1 MKNILFN
8 ILLLLMAIPTL
19 AQQNAADLEK
29 AAHEAYQRGYSEKGN
44 ESKVKAFEEAAK
56 LFDEA
61 AAAYR
66 SNGDTE
72 KAEKME
78 GWAKAA
84 RNNAEHHRR
93 QNIAQHQYSAV
104 WSRIPITSVTSKMPE
119 IRQSRFHIAFTGGF
133 PVGDISSKNVEIADL
148 QNAAFAPETF
158 EQLFEKLG
166 GEFFIGDPNSSEQQ
180 SLEMSGQTQFMPG
193 LRLGVR
199 LGNRFEIRA
208 GGQYFQ
214 TKWTGEFPL
223 AAISHFPQDPTQP
236 KTLQGNATASASGF
250 LGETDLA
257 FFLTDGAFRPYLKGG
272 VRGQFPTENTI
283 GADIAGVSL
292 PLEINP
298 VETEFSAFG
307 GAGARWNFMKNGFVD
322 AGATYA
328 KLPGGDFQPALE
340 VGVGWNF

>member
-8 ILLLLMAIPTL
+8 ILLLLMSIPTL
-19 AQQNAADLEK
+19 AQQSAADLEK
-29 AAHEAYQRGYSEKGN
+29 AAHEAYQRGYSEKEN

-78 GWAKAA
+78 GWARAA
-84 RNNAEHHRR
+84 RSNAEHHRR
-93 QNIAQHQYSAV
+93 QNNAQHPYSAV
-104 WSRIPITSVTSKMPE
+104 WSRIPITSSTSKMPE
-119 IRQSRFHIAFTGGF
+119 IRQPRFSIALTGGF
-133 PVGDISSKNVEIADL
+133 PLGEISSQKVELARL
-148 QNAAFAPETF
+148 QNAAFTPGTF

-166 GEFFIGDPNSSEQQ
+166 GEIFIGEPSGQGQN
-180 SLEMSGQTQFMPG
+180 LKMSGQTQFMPG

-214 TKWTGEFPL
+214 AKWSGEFPVT
-223 AAISHFPQDPTQP
+223 IIPYFSQMPQP
-236 KTLQGNATASASGF
+236 KTIQGSVTAAVSGV
-250 LGETDLA
+250 LAETDLA
-257 FFLTDGAFRPYLKGG
+257 FFLTNGAFRPYLKGG
-272 VRGQFPTENTI
+272 VRGQFPTENAS

-292 PLEINP
+292 PLETNP
-298 VETEFSAFG
+298 VKTEFSAFG
-307 GAGARWNFMKNGFVD
+307 GAGVRWNFLKNGFVE

-328 KLPGGDFQPALE
+328 KLSGGDFRPALE
-340 VGVGWNF
+340 TSAGWRF